1 LIHGNGEGFT
11 IRVHKRA
18 LLKIGWGTA
27 CETIAHAKRAVGL
40 MNGVSGEGR
49 DMHVA
54 FQESVKVVDRTEE
67 GDGLTLGRTCAI
79 LFPVAGYR

>member
-1 LIHGNGEGFT
+1 
-11 IRVHKRA
+11 
-18 LLKIGWGTA
+18 
-27 CETIAHAKRAVGL
+27 

-67 GDGLTLGRTCAI
+67 EGDGLTLGRTYAI
-79 LFPVAGYR
+79 FFPVACYR